1 MTLHD
6 YLNQIYTQE
15 KNLAAAFI
23 KVAEYHKSEQDIYY
37 NCLVLAS
44 LSDEHAIR
52 IDRVTSQYSED
63 DSNDIIPSHLSK
75 TLKLDPGKAGNSLL
89 FDLHNL
95 WLLTIELET
104 EWDVI
109 IEASIVLHDRDLE
122 YQCMIF
128 EKETKSQSE
137 WLMERIRQLAPEI
150 QVDAH

>member
-1 MTLHD
+1 MNLHD
-6 YLNQIYTQE
+6 YLNQIYNQE

-23 KVAEYHKSEQDIYY
+23 KVAEYHKSERDIYY

-52 IDRVTSQYSED
+52 TLRLKSQYSQA
-63 DSNDIIPSHLSK
+63 DSNYIIPSHLSK
-75 TLKLDPGKAGNSLL
+75 TLKIDPGKSGNTLL

-95 WLLTIELET
+95 WLLTIELES

-109 IEASIVLHDRDLE
+109 IEAAIVLHDRDLE
-122 YQCMIF
+122 YQCMVF

-137 WLMERIRQLAPEI
+137 WLMKNIRQLAPEI
-150 QVDAH
+150 QVDAR